1 MIHIYQDILK
11 SPVWYERQV
20 NARNLNASG
29 SLEPQDINNH
39 FRNSPSFLS
48 LWETKLANLIV
59 VIESFPYS

>member
-1 MIHIYQDILK
+1 V
-11 SPVWYERQV
+11 S
-20 NARNLNASG
+20 ARNLKASG

-48 LWETKLANLIV
+48 IWEAKLANLIV